1 MFCFRYLLAAVVF
14 LMSSVACTANK
25 ENLAGNTDTPTASN
39 QADMTS
45 LSQNDS
51 TDTEETDSLDVEFC
65 NKIIGDF
72 NGDGRSETA
81 VLSLKDSTYECYE
94 FDKETSL
101 VSFSNKGIPTL
112 AVKGEIFGHIQN
124 LGDINGDGRDEIG
137 LYSFAGYS
145 NFRFYYVYGLRKG
158 KWCNVVRPFE
168 LHYDVWLDHG
178 TDFKPIRK
186 LSRKK
191 VYIYTNVWNPETEWP
206 DFTWIKVRLKR

>member
-1 MFCFRYLLAAVVF
+1 MFHLSHF
-14 LMSSVACTANK
+14 LVAIVSVALSVASC
-25 ENLAGNTDTPTASN
+25 GNMTTGADSPMVASSADITPSFSPN
-39 QADMTS
+39 G
-45 LSQNDS
+45 S
-51 TDTEETDSLDVEFC
+51 TDAGESDSLRENFSRRIV
-65 NKIIGDF
+65 GDF
-72 NGDGRSETA
+72 NGDFRKDTA
-81 VLSLKDSTYECYE
+81 VLALEDSTLECCE
-94 FDKETSL
+94 FDKETSF
-101 VSFSNKGIPTL
+101 VSFSNKAIPTL
-112 AVKGEIFGHIQN
+112 VVKGDILGHIQN

-145 NFRFYYVYGLRKG
+145 NFKFYYVYGLRKG